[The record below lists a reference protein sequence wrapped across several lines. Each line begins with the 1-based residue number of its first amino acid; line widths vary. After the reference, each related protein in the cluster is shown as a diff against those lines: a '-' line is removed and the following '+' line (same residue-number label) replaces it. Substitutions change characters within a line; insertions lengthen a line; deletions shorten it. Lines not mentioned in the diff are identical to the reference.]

1 MLAVKRLLQRKIAIF
16 VQKMSY
22 FFITVDWKIPD
33 FQQKQK
39 SICSDRNCEE
49 KIKILMKKS
58 QFKDCL
64 REFLEKKVKLFAG
77 NYISSC
83 LFKY

>member
-22 FFITVDWKIPD
+22 FFSTVDWKIPD
-33 FQQKQK
+33 FQQRQIN
-39 SICSDRNCEE
+39 ICSNRNCEE

-64 REFLEKKVKLFAG
+64 REFLEKKSKNFRRKLHIKLF
-77 NYISSC
+77 I
-83 LFKY
+83 